1 MNPRQRRGAMLM
13 VLATFAAFALF
24 VTVTR
29 YVSSVNSQIAPTVT
43 VFQAAKNIRAYDVI
57 EPNQIKAITIPR
69 RYVSDKTVLDKQQLV
84 GRRVSFNVSSGTYLG
99 SDMLL
104 SPSSLNE
111 DEREI
116 AMTVDA
122 KTGIAGRVKSG
133 DFVDVYAVFGDQGS
147 GVSKVLVRNVR
158 VVSVGGVENS
168 SQKTS
173 QNELQETQVLPVTL
187 ALQPKDALKVTYA
200 DSFAQSVRLVGLPQG
215 IQNQSRGSEPSTID
229 NNSLDLPKG
238 DGQ

>member
-13 VLATFAAFALF
+13 ILAAFAALALF

-29 YVSSVNSQIAPTVT
+29 YVSSVNSQVAPTVT
-43 VFQAAKNIRAYDVI
+43 VYQAAKNIQAYQVI
-57 EPNQIKAITIPR
+57 EPSEIKSVKIPR
-69 RYVSDKTVLDKQQLV
+69 RFMSDKAIVDKQQLV

-104 SPSSLNE
+104 APSSLNE
-111 DEREI
+111 NEREI

-158 VVSVGGVENS
+158 VVSVGGVETS
-168 SQKTS
+168 SEKTS

-187 ALQPKDALKVTYA
+187 ALEPDDALKVTYA

-215 IQNQSRGSEPSTID
+215 IENQSRGNEPSTVD